1 MRRFW
6 PVLVAVGLLGCQAPE
21 GKLAPELVPEAP
33 EAASAQVAIGLPP
46 RLEES
51 ELRLFHSGASFRLG
65 EPYDQ
70 AMAVFPMPKSAFE
83 FNELPLPLQK
93 NYVGRGW
100 ETSRLGFGVVL
111 HNDRVLLAVSQT
123 DRADAATA
131 EQFLKAYDDA
141 FTTLQ
146 PITVED
152 GRVKARFFEQAGQ
165 RLMLLVVNDGDIHL
179 TAALG
184 QIELMDAIGANPAKV
199 REGVTSMVEAF
210 RPRTG
215 REP

>member
-1 MRRFW
+1 MQRFW

-21 GKLAPELVPEAP
+21 GKVTLEQVPVAAEATT
-33 EAASAQVAIGLPP
+33 SNVAVGLPP
-46 RLEES
+46 RLDES
-51 ELRLFHSGASFRLG
+51 DLRLFHSGASFRLG
-65 EPYDQ
+65 EPYDH

-100 ETSRLGFGVVL
+100 ETSRLGFGAVL
-111 HNDRVLLAVSQT
+111 HNDRVLLALSQT
-123 DRADAATA
+123 DRTDAATA
-131 EQFLKAYDDA
+131 EQFLAAYDEA
-141 FTTLQ
+141 FTALQ

-165 RLMLLVVNDGDIHL
+165 RLMLLVVNDGNIHL

-184 QIELMDAIGANPAKV
+184 QVELMDAIGANPARV
-199 REGVTSMVEAF
+199 REGVASMVEAF